1 MKRIE
6 MSSAVVL
13 VGATGV
19 ANAAIIHPNAAA
31 LIDLN
36 YFPQNGVKP
45 APRIVSSVRALPRRT
60 KPDSGANIPRCK
72 AWYEYAGA
80 P

>member
-45 APRIVSSVRALPRRT
+45 APRIVSSVCSGTAYSYQALHLAYSPR
-60 KPDSGANIPRCK
+60 NQ
-72 AWYEYAGA
+72 AWYE
-80 P
+80 